1 MGLLHEFDILSYPQ
15 IETVTHVDNGPDD
28 EWLLQCARRRAL
40 PSPLEG
46 AFGVTLPEVGALP
59 QPVIFACALPKGLF
73 PSYASLA
80 DLLLAAVIAERKGRE
95 TAH

>member
-1 MGLLHEFDILSYPQ
+1 MSIMAP
-15 IETVTHVDNGPDD
+15 TTNGSFS
-28 EWLLQCARRRAL
+28 ARARRAL